1 MEFEK
6 NVLKEVINN
15 DSQLFVINSDPTF
28 NGKLGAIVRLAW
40 IIYNRRRKR
49 VIRIRLFICG

>member
-28 NGKLGAIVRLAW
+28 NGKRGAIVRLAW